1 MKHRR
6 LLILLP
12 TVLLFYNCGAAYT
25 PSVYW
30 DKAWPLLNET
40 GGDWVKISDSP
51 SDSLGKAI
59 YELFYSTF
67 TQRDTAWDIVQRL
80 GTPDFI
86 KFSEGKYAHA
96 KAFYSNQTLRQR
108 KLHVY
113 HPSIGYVSEGLS
125 YDFAKVYTQT
135 GDEWAYE
142 WTLKSVT
149 PLMIPGMAEIAD
161 ESKNVAVKDDGSVR
175 TLAVMD
181 FSGMGISG
189 GEAQALTERLR
200 VELFNEGSFKLLERG
215 MMETILQEQGFQ
227 QTGCVDSECLVEVG
241 KLIGVEWMV
250 SGSISQVGNVLSVSA
265 KIFSV
270 GTGEIVGSATY
281 DARGNIGDLMMGGMK
296 RVARELSQY

>member
-12 TVLLFYNCGAAYT
+12 TVLFFYNCFSGLGIEESRDLRTGFKDIVRANNI
-25 PSVYW
+25 
-30 DKAWPLLNET
+30 NEK
-40 GGDWVKISDSP
+40 WVRISDSP
-51 SDSLGKAI
+51 SDTAGKAL
-59 YELFYSTF
+59 YNRFYRSFQFSYYFF
-67 TQRDTAWDIVQRL
+67 TESDTAWDIVQRL
-80 GTPDFI
+80 GTPDYI
-86 KFSEGKYAHA
+86 KVDVIDDSRYPIIGSLTIGYASEA
-96 KAFYSNQTLRQR
+96 KAYSLMNKTEFER
-108 KLHVY
+108 
-113 HPSIGYVSEGLS
+113 G
-125 YDFAKVYTQT
+125 T
-135 GDEWAYE
+135 GNYLGEVW
-142 WTLKSVT
+142 KIISVK
-149 PLMIPGMAEIAD
+149 PLMIPGMAD
-161 ESKNVAVKDDGSVR
+161 ESKKEIVKKDGSVR

-250 SGSISQVGNVLSVSA
+250 SGSISQVGNVISVSA
-265 KIFSV
+265 KIFAV
-270 GTGEIVGSATY
+270 GTGEIVGSASY
-281 DARGNIGDLMMGGMK
+281 DARGDIGDLMMGGMK